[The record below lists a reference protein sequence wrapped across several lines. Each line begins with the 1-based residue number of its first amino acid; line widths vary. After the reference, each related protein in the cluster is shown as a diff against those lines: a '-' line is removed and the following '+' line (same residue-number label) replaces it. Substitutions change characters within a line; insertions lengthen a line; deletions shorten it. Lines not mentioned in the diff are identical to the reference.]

1 MARRVPKRRQVIP
14 LERQRAILQ
23 MLQEQGSVSIT
34 SLVEALG
41 VSHMTVRRD
50 IHRLEELGRVVSVP
64 GGVSRPERLA
74 LDQSHTVKEGLQ
86 QAQKLAIARA
96 AAEQVQPGNV
106 VFLDAGT
113 TTLSIAQYLAPM
125 PNMVFVTN
133 DLSIALSL
141 SERSSNELYFAGG
154 ALDRANLSS
163 DGSLTARMI
172 AQFNVDVAFMS
183 TSSFDLRGT
192 SVPTD
197 AKLAVKRAIKET
209 AARTILV
216 SDSSKYGRVAS
227 LQAVKLTDIDGIITD
242 SGLADSAVEKI
253 KELGIPLTLVD
264 PHLEFPN

>member
-1 MARRVPKRRQVIP
+1 MIP

-23 MLQEQGSVSIT
+23 MLEENDSVSINN
-34 SLVEALG
+34 LVDSLG

-50 IHRLEELGRVVSVP
+50 IHRLEEMGRVVSVL

-86 QAQKLAIARA
+86 QAEKTAIAGA
-96 AAEQVQPGNV
+96 AMERVRPGNV

-113 TTLSIAQYLAPM
+113 TTLAIAHRLASI
-125 PNMVFVTN
+125 PNLVFVTN

-141 SERSSNELYFAGG
+141 SERSVNELYFAGG
-154 ALDRANLSS
+154 AVDRANFSS
-163 DGSLTARMI
+163 DGSMTARMI
-172 AQFNVDVAFMS
+172 AQFSVDVAFTS

-197 AKLAVKRAIKET
+197 AKLAVKLAIKNS

-216 SDSSKYGRVAS
+216 SDSSKYGRVAN
-227 LQAVKLTDIDGIITD
+227 LQAVKLTDIDEIITD
-242 SGLADSAVEKI
+242 TGLARSAVENI
-253 KELGIPLTLVD
+253 KELGISLTLVD
-264 PHLEFPN
+264 RCHDSSH

>member
-1 MARRVPKRRQVIP
+1 MIP
-14 LERQRAILQ
+14 LERQRAILH
-23 MLQEQGSVSIT
+23 MLEDHDSI
-34 SLVEALG
+34 SINNLVEALG

-50 IHRLEELGRVVSVP
+50 IHRLEEMGRVVSVL

-74 LDQSHTVKEGLQ
+74 LDQSHMVKEGLQ
-86 QAQKLAIARA
+86 QAEKSAIAQA
-96 AAEQVQPGNV
+96 AMGRVQPGNV

-113 TTLSIAQYLAPM
+113 TTLAVAHRLASM

-141 SERSSNELYFAGG
+141 SERSVNELYFAGG

-163 DGSLTARMI
+163 DGSMTARMI
-172 AQFNVDVAFMS
+172 SQFNVDVAFTS

-197 AKLAVKRAIKET
+197 AKLAVKRAIKDS

-216 SDSSKYGRVAS
+216 CDSSKYGRVAN
-227 LQAVKLTDIDGIITD
+227 LQAVKLTDIDEIITD
-242 SGLADSAVEKI
+242 SGLADSAVENI

-264 PHLEFPN
+264 PRVDPSN

>member
-1 MARRVPKRRQVIP
+1 MIP
-14 LERQRAILQ
+14 LERQRSILKI
-23 MLQEQGSVSIT
+23 LQEQGSVSVNR
-34 SLVEALG
+34 LAEELD

-74 LDQSHTVKEGLQ
+74 LDRSHAVKEGLQ
-86 QAQKLAIARA
+86 KAEKQAIARA
-96 AAEQVQPGNV
+96 CADQIQPGDA

-113 TTLSIAQYLAPM
+113 TTLEIAHCLASM
-125 PNMVFVTN
+125 PDLVFITN

-141 SERSSNELYFAGG
+141 SERSTNELYFAGG

-192 SVPTD
+192 SVPAD
-197 AKLAVKRAIKET
+197 AKLAVKRAIKDS
-209 AARTILV
+209 AVRTLLAT
-216 SDSSKYGRVAS
+216 DSSKYGRVAS
-227 LQAVKLTDIDGIITD
+227 LQAVRLTDLDGIVTD
-242 SGLADSAVEKI
+242 SGLPDSAVEKI
-253 KELGIPLTLVD
+253 RELDIPLILVEAGIS
-264 PHLEFPN
+264 PTTESKR

>member
-1 MARRVPKRRQVIP
+1 MIP

-23 MLQEQGSVSIT
+23 MLGDQGSVSIN

-50 IHRLEELGRVVSVP
+50 IHRLEEMGRVVSVL

-74 LDQSHTVKEGLQ
+74 LDQSHTVKEGLK
-86 QAQKLAIARA
+86 QAEKLAIAQA
-96 AAEQVQPGNV
+96 AVGRVQPGNV

-113 TTLSIAQYLAPM
+113 TTLAIAHLLAPM
-125 PNMVFVTN
+125 PNMVFITN

-141 SERSSNELYFAGG
+141 AERSSNELFFAGG

-163 DGSLTARMI
+163 DGSLTARMV
-172 AQFNVDVAFMS
+172 AQFNVDVAFTS

-197 AKLAVKRAIKET
+197 AKLAVKRAIKDS

-216 SDSSKYGRVAS
+216 CDSSKYGRVAN
-227 LQAVKLTDIDGIITD
+227 LHAVKLTDIDEIITD
-242 SGLADSAVEKI
+242 SGLADAAVEKI
-253 KELGIPLTLVD
+253 KELGIPLTLADPRVD
-264 PHLEFPN
+264 SPH

>member
-1 MARRVPKRRQVIP
+1 MIP

-23 MLQEQGSVSIT
+23 MLEDHGSVSING
-34 SLVEALG
+34 LVEALG

-50 IHRLEELGRVVSVP
+50 IHRLEEMGRVVSVL

-74 LDQSHTVKEGLQ
+74 LDQSHTVKEGLK
-86 QAQKLAIARA
+86 QAEKLAIAQA
-96 AAEQVQPGNV
+96 AVGRVQPGNV

-113 TTLSIAQYLAPM
+113 TTLAIAQLLAPM
-125 PNMVFVTN
+125 PNMVFITN

-141 SERSSNELYFAGG
+141 AERSSNELFFAGG

-163 DGSLTARMI
+163 DGSLTARMV
-172 AQFNVDVAFMS
+172 AQFNVDVAFTS

-197 AKLAVKRAIKET
+197 AKLAVKRAIKDS

-216 SDSSKYGRVAS
+216 CDSSKYGRVAN
-227 LQAVKLTDIDGIITD
+227 LQAVKLTDIDEIITD

-253 KELGIPLTLVD
+253 KELGIPLTLADPRVD
-264 PHLEFPN
+264 SPH

>member
-1 MARRVPKRRQVIP
+1 MIP
-14 LERQRAILQ
+14 LERQRVILQ
-23 MLQEQGSVSIT
+23 MLGDQGSISIN

-50 IHRLEELGRVVSVP
+50 VHRLEELGRVVSVP

-86 QAQKLAIARA
+86 QAEKLAIAQA

-113 TTLSIAQYLAPM
+113 TTLAIAHCLASM

-133 DLSIALSL
+133 DLSIALRL

-163 DGSLTARMI
+163 EGSLSARMV
-172 AQFNVDVAFMS
+172 AQFNIDVAFMS

-197 AKLAVKRAIKET
+197 AKLAVKLAIKEA

-242 SGLADSAVEKI
+242 SGLSDSAVEKI
-253 KELGIPLTLVD
+253 KDLGIPLTMVD
-264 PHLEFPN
+264 PRIDSPN